1 MLAANSAQASDSSWT
16 VKWTKHAQF
25 MSFET
30 DKTVKMNGILLRRH
44 PKYQRRNLKD
54 HRRHPKDQRP
64 RPKNQRRHHLR
75 INVLMYLM
83 PEVNFQSDF
92 TPYPVKWT

>member
-1 MLAANSAQASDSSWT
+1 MLASNSAQASDSSWT

-44 PKYQRRNLKD
+44 PKD
-54 HRRHPKDQRP
+54 
-64 RPKNQRRHHLR
+64 QRRHHLR

-92 TPYPVKWT
+92 MPYPVVKYAISSEMDVNS

>member
-16 VKWTKHAQF
+16 VKWTKHTQF

-30 DKTVKMNGILLRRH
+30 DKTVKMNGILLTRH
-44 PKYQRRNLKD
+44 PKDQ
-54 HRRHPKDQRP
+54 RRHPKDQR
-64 RPKNQRRHHLR
+64 RRTKDQRRHHLR

-92 TPYPVKWT
+92 TPYPVEWT